1 MLDLVEALNT
11 RVVGRG
17 GGSVV
22 VLAHGFGSTQS
33 LWDEVY
39 PSLLSHHA
47 NTNNLSH
54 PSEPP
59 SSPNFRVVLFD
70 WPGGAST
77 ACHLDGLTMR
87 DLADIDGNADPPSCH
102 DGHGGA
108 SIFSDVFHSFPRILL
123 ALLSRLGIHSN
134 VFFVGHSMSA
144 LIGCV
149 AAQLR
154 PSLFRK
160 LVLVASSPMYVYL
173 NLHTT
178 QVTLSVTTNY

>member
-1 MLDLVEALNT
+1 M
-11 RVVGRG
+11 VGNG
-17 GGSVV
+17 EGYVV

-39 PSLLSHHA
+39 PSLLSHHPI
-47 NTNNLSH
+47 NTNDLSH

-59 SSPNFRVVLFD
+59 SSPGPSPNFRVVLFD

-77 ACHLDGLTMR
+77 TRHLDGLTMR
-87 DLADIDGNADPPSCH
+87 DLADIDGNAEPPSCRDGH
-102 DGHGGA
+102 GHGHGHGGA
-108 SIFSDVFHSFPRILL
+108 SIFSDVFRSFPRILL

-160 LVLVASSPMYVYL
+160 LVLVASSPRYL
-173 NLHTT
+173 
-178 QVTLSVTTNY
+178 Y